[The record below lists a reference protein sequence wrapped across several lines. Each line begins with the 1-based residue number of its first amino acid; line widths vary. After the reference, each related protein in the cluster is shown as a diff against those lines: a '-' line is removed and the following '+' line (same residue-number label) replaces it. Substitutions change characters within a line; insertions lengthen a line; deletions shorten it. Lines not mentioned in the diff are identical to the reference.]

1 MDLWD
6 FCNGNPRSPKYLN
19 PNNPQIGWA
28 CFVLERWVPAEF
40 YDRTEWDNLR
50 VDNAGDDGKFIDRLG
65 PYKNRGTYIL
75 AKPLMTDAYEPLEL
89 SQQLLEVLQWGI
101 KQGPLTGEALRKHN
115 TIQRKLKQAREAE
128 VIDKQT
134 AERREWFKSNSERI
148 NRMATR
154 HTVSSL
160 AVPDSQSL
168 KNMSRILLPT
178 SLGATEREQH
188 VS

>member
-1 MDLWD
+1 MNWTHTLKPIWPTSYAPSPPIPKWFQDGLTGAGGLNPRGKPNYIVAWAMDLWD

-40 YDRTEWDNLR
+40 YDRTEWENLR

-101 KQGPLTGEALRKHN
+101 KQGPLTGEALQKHN
-115 TIQRKLKQAREAE
+115 AIQRKLKQAREAE
-128 VIDKQT
+128 VIDSQT
-134 AERREWFKSNSERI
+134 AERREWFK
-148 NRMATR
+148 
-154 HTVSSL
+154 
-160 AVPDSQSL
+160 
-168 KNMSRILLPT
+168 
-178 SLGATEREQH
+178 
-188 VS
+188 